1 MKFSPLLN
9 FAAVFCAQGVRMK
22 QTNQQWQSRREQ
34 AVPHGVGNLLP
45 VYIEKA
51 KNAELWDVEGKRY
64 IDFASGIAVL
74 NTGHNHP
81 AVIEAVSQQLG
92 HFTHPCF
99 QVTPYGNYIELAE
112 RLNALAPISEPCQ
125 TLFLTTGAEAVENAI
140 KVARIAT
147 GRSAVIAFRGAFHG
161 RTLLGM
167 ALTGKVQPYKKGYG
181 PFPAG
186 IYHAP
191 YPAAYLGVTDT
202 QALASLAGIFAAD
215 VSPDEVAAIIIEPVQ
230 GEGGFY
236 AASPQ
241 FMKQLRS
248 ICDKHGIVLI
258 VDEIQS
264 GFCRTGKTFAIE
276 HSEVEPDLITM
287 AKSLAGGF
295 PLSALV
301 GKKALFD
308 KALPGGLGGTYAG
321 SPVSIAAA
329 LAVVDIIEKEQLNQR
344 AQAIGEQITTRLHQ
358 LAEQYDCIGDVRGYG
373 AMIAME
379 LVEGRDSHRPDKD
392 LTAALVQ
399 EAGRQGLVLLSCGV
413 RGNVIR
419 FLVPLTAEKEIVKQG
434 LNILSSCLELVQN
447 TRLTK

>member
-1 MKFSPLLN
+1 MQS
-9 FAAVFCAQGVRMK
+9 
-22 QTNQQWQSRREQ
+22 NQQWQERREQ
-34 AVPHGVGNLLP
+34 AVPQGVGNALP
-45 VYIEKA
+45 VFVARA
-51 KNAELWDVEGKRY
+51 KNAEIWDVEGRRY

-81 AVIEAVSQQLG
+81 AVIAAVKAQLDN
-92 HFTHPCF
+92 FTHPCF

-112 RLNALAPISEPCQ
+112 RLNRLAPISEPCQ
-125 TLFLTTGAEAVENAI
+125 TLFLSTGAEAVENAI

-191 YPAAYLGVTDT
+191 YPAAYLGVSDT

-215 VSPDEVAAIIIEPVQ
+215 VAPDEVAAIIIEPVQ

-236 AASPQ
+236 AASAE
-241 FMKQLRS
+241 FMQQLRAL
-248 ICDKHGIVLI
+248 CDKHGIVLI

-276 HSEVEPDLITM
+276 HSGVEPDLITM

-295 PLSALV
+295 PLSGLV

-329 LAVVDIIEKEQLNQR
+329 LAVTDLIEEEQLNAR
-344 AQAIGEQITTRLHQ
+344 AIAQGELLMSRLQ
-358 LAEQYDCIGDVRGYG
+358 ELAQEYDFIGDVRGVG
-373 AMIAME
+373 AMVAME
-379 LVEGRDSHRPDKD
+379 LVHERDSHRPDKE
-392 LTAALVQ
+392 LTQQLVQ
-399 EAGRQGLVLLSCGV
+399 EAGRQGLILLTCGV
-413 RGNVIR
+413 RANVIR
-419 FLVPLTAEKEIVKQG
+419 FLIPLTAEKEIVTEG
-434 LNILSSCLELVQN
+434 LNILSSCLKVVQN
-447 TRLTK
+447 TRPAK

>member
-1 MKFSPLLN
+1 MQS
-9 FAAVFCAQGVRMK
+9 
-22 QTNQQWQSRREQ
+22 NQQWQERREQ
-34 AVPHGVGNLLP
+34 AVPQGVGNALP
-45 VYIEKA
+45 VFVARA
-51 KNAELWDVEGKRY
+51 KNAEIWDVEGRRY

-81 AVIEAVSQQLG
+81 AVIAAVKAQLDN
-92 HFTHPCF
+92 FTHPCF

-112 RLNALAPISEPCQ
+112 RLNRLAPISEPCQ
-125 TLFLTTGAEAVENAI
+125 TLFLSTGAEAVENAI

-191 YPAAYLGVTDT
+191 YPAAYLGVSDT

-215 VSPDEVAAIIIEPVQ
+215 VAPEEVAAIIIEPVQ

-236 AASPQ
+236 AASAE
-241 FMKQLRS
+241 FMQQLRAL
-248 ICDKHGIVLI
+248 CDKHGIVLI

-276 HSEVEPDLITM
+276 HSGVEPDLITM

-295 PLSALV
+295 PLSGLV

-329 LAVVDIIEKEQLNQR
+329 LAVTDLIEEEQLNAR
-344 AQAIGEQITTRLHQ
+344 AIAQGELLMSRLRE
-358 LAEQYDCIGDVRGYG
+358 LAQEYDFIGDVRGVG
-373 AMIAME
+373 AMVAME
-379 LVEGRDSHRPDKD
+379 LVHERDSHRPDKE
-392 LTAALVQ
+392 LTQQLVQ
-399 EAGRQGLVLLSCGV
+399 EAGRQGLILLTCGV
-413 RGNVIR
+413 RANVIR
-419 FLVPLTAEKEIVKQG
+419 FLIPLTAEKEIVTEG
-434 LNILSSCLELVQN
+434 LNILSSCLKVVQN
-447 TRLTK
+447 TRPAK

>member
-1 MKFSPLLN
+1 MMQS
-9 FAAVFCAQGVRMK
+9 
-22 QTNQQWQSRREQ
+22 NQQWQERREQ
-34 AVPHGVGNLLP
+34 AVPQGVGNALP
-45 VYIEKA
+45 VFVARA
-51 KNAELWDVEGKRY
+51 KNAEIWDVEGRRY

-81 AVIEAVSQQLG
+81 AVIAAVKAQLDN
-92 HFTHPCF
+92 FTHPCF

-112 RLNALAPISEPCQ
+112 RLNRLAPISEPCQ
-125 TLFLTTGAEAVENAI
+125 TLFLSTGAEAVENAI

-191 YPAAYLGVTDT
+191 YPAAYLGVSDT

-215 VSPDEVAAIIIEPVQ
+215 VAPEEVAAIIIEPVQ

-236 AASPQ
+236 AASAE
-241 FMKQLRS
+241 FMQQLRAL
-248 ICDKHGIVLI
+248 CDKHGIVLI

-276 HSEVEPDLITM
+276 HSGVEPDLITM

-295 PLSALV
+295 PLSGLV

-329 LAVVDIIEKEQLNQR
+329 LAVTDLIEEEQLNAR
-344 AQAIGEQITTRLHQ
+344 AIAQGELLMSRLRE
-358 LAEQYDCIGDVRGYG
+358 LAQEYDFIGDVRGVG
-373 AMIAME
+373 AMVAME
-379 LVEGRDSHRPDKD
+379 LVHERDSHRPDKE
-392 LTAALVQ
+392 LTQQLVQ
-399 EAGRQGLVLLSCGV
+399 EAGRQGLILLTCGV
-413 RGNVIR
+413 RANVIR
-419 FLVPLTAEKEIVKQG
+419 FLIPLTAEKEIVTEG
-434 LNILSSCLELVQN
+434 LNILSSCLKVVQN
-447 TRLTK
+447 TRPAK

>member
-1 MKFSPLLN
+1 MQS
-9 FAAVFCAQGVRMK
+9 
-22 QTNQQWQSRREQ
+22 NQQWQERREQ
-34 AVPHGVGNLLP
+34 AVPQGVGNALP
-45 VYIEKA
+45 VFVARA
-51 KNAELWDVEGKRY
+51 KNAEIWDVEGRRY

-81 AVIEAVSQQLG
+81 AVIAAVKAQLDN
-92 HFTHPCF
+92 FTHPCF

-112 RLNALAPISEPCQ
+112 RLNRLAPISEPCQ
-125 TLFLTTGAEAVENAI
+125 TLFLSTGAEAVENAI

-191 YPAAYLGVTDT
+191 YPAAYLGVSDT

-215 VSPDEVAAIIIEPVQ
+215 VAPEEVAAIIIEPVQ

-236 AASPQ
+236 AASAE
-241 FMKQLRS
+241 FMQQLRAL
-248 ICDKHGIVLI
+248 CDKHGIVLI

-276 HSEVEPDLITM
+276 HSGVEPDLITM

-295 PLSALV
+295 PLSGLV

-329 LAVVDIIEKEQLNQR
+329 LAVTDLIEKEQLNAR
-344 AQAIGEQITTRLHQ
+344 AIAQGELLMSRLRE
-358 LAEQYDCIGDVRGYG
+358 LAQEYDFIGDVRGVG
-373 AMIAME
+373 AMVAME
-379 LVEGRDSHRPDKD
+379 LVHERDSHRPDKE
-392 LTAALVQ
+392 LTQQLVQ
-399 EAGRQGLVLLSCGV
+399 EAGRQGLILLTCGV
-413 RGNVIR
+413 RANVIR
-419 FLVPLTAEKEIVKQG
+419 FLIPLTAEKEIVTEG
-434 LNILSSCLELVQN
+434 LNILSSCLKVVQN
-447 TRLTK
+447 TRPAK

>member
-1 MKFSPLLN
+1 MQS
-9 FAAVFCAQGVRMK
+9 
-22 QTNQQWQSRREQ
+22 NQQWQERREQ
-34 AVPHGVGNLLP
+34 AVPQGVGNALP
-45 VYIEKA
+45 VFVARA
-51 KNAELWDVEGKRY
+51 KNAEIWDVEGRRY

-81 AVIEAVSQQLG
+81 AVIAAVKAQLDN
-92 HFTHPCF
+92 FTHPCF

-112 RLNALAPISEPCQ
+112 RLNRLAPISEPCQ
-125 TLFLTTGAEAVENAI
+125 TLFLSTGAEAVENAI

-191 YPAAYLGVTDT
+191 YPAAYLGVSDT

-215 VSPDEVAAIIIEPVQ
+215 VAPEEVAAIIIEPVQ

-236 AASPQ
+236 AASAE
-241 FMKQLRS
+241 FMQQLRAL
-248 ICDKHGIVLI
+248 CDKHGIVLI

-276 HSEVEPDLITM
+276 HSGVEPDLITM

-295 PLSALV
+295 PLSGLV

-329 LAVVDIIEKEQLNQR
+329 LAVTDLIEEEKLNAR
-344 AQAIGEQITTRLHQ
+344 AIAQGELLMSRLRE
-358 LAEQYDCIGDVRGYG
+358 LAQEYDFIGDVRGVG
-373 AMIAME
+373 AMVAME
-379 LVEGRDSHRPDKD
+379 LVHERDSHRPDKE
-392 LTAALVQ
+392 LTQQLVQ
-399 EAGRQGLVLLSCGV
+399 EAGRQGLILLTCGV
-413 RGNVIR
+413 RANVIR
-419 FLVPLTAEKEIVKQG
+419 FLIPLTAEKEIVTEG
-434 LNILSSCLELVQN
+434 LNILSSCLKVVQN
-447 TRLTK
+447 TRPAK

>member
-1 MKFSPLLN
+1 
-9 FAAVFCAQGVRMK
+9 MK

-34 AVPHGVGNLLP
+34 AVPHGVGNALP

-81 AVIEAVSQQLG
+81 AVIDAVRQQLEK
-92 HFTHPCF
+92 FTHPCF

-112 RLNALAPISEPCQ
+112 RLNKLVPISEPCQ

-147 GRSAVIAFRGAFHG
+147 GRSAIIAFRGAFHG

-191 YPAAYLGVTDT
+191 YPAAYLGVSDT

-236 AASPQ
+236 AASPS
-241 FMKQLRS
+241 FMKQLRAL
-248 ICDKHGIVLI
+248 CDKHGIVLI
-258 VDEIQS
+258 ADEIQS

-301 GKKALFD
+301 GKKSLFD
-308 KALPGGLGGTYAG
+308 KAMPGGLGGTYAG
-321 SPVSIAAA
+321 SPVAIAAA
-329 LAVVDIIEKEQLNQR
+329 LAVTDVIEQENLNQK
-344 AQAIGEQITTRLHQ
+344 AQEIGELITHRLHEM
-358 LAEQYDCIGDVRGYG
+358 AEQFDCIGDVRGYG

-379 LVEGRDSHRPDKD
+379 LVEARDSHRPNKE
-392 LTAALVQ
+392 LTQELVK
-399 EAGRQGLVLLSCGV
+399 EAGKKGLVLLSCGV
-413 RGNVIR
+413 RANVIR
-419 FLVPLTAEKEIVKQG
+419 FLVPLTAEKEIVNEG

>member
-1 MKFSPLLN
+1 
-9 FAAVFCAQGVRMK
+9 
-22 QTNQQWQSRREQ
+22 
-34 AVPHGVGNLLP
+34 
-45 VYIEKA
+45 
-51 KNAELWDVEGKRY
+51 
-64 IDFASGIAVL
+64 
-74 NTGHNHP
+74 
-81 AVIEAVSQQLG
+81 
-92 HFTHPCF
+92 
-99 QVTPYGNYIELAE
+99 
-112 RLNALAPISEPCQ
+112 
-125 TLFLTTGAEAVENAI
+125 
-140 KVARIAT
+140 
-147 GRSAVIAFRGAFHG
+147 
-161 RTLLGM
+161 M

-181 PFPAG
+181 PFPAS

-215 VSPDEVAAIIIEPVQ
+215 VSPEEVAAIIIEPVQ

-241 FMKQLRS
+241 FMKQLRAL
-248 ICDKHGIVLI
+248 CDRHGIVLI
-258 VDEIQS
+258 ADEIQS

-301 GKKALFD
+301 GKKSLFD

-321 SPVSIAAA
+321 SPVAIAAA
-329 LAVVDIIEKEQLNQR
+329 LAVTDIIREEKLNER
-344 AQAIGEQITTRLHQ
+344 AQDIGEQITSRLRQ
-358 LAEQYDCIGDVRGYG
+358 MAEKFDCIGDVRGYG

-379 LVEGRDSHRPDKD
+379 LVEGRDSHRPDKE

-419 FLVPLTAEKEIVKQG
+419 FLVPLTAEKEIVNQG